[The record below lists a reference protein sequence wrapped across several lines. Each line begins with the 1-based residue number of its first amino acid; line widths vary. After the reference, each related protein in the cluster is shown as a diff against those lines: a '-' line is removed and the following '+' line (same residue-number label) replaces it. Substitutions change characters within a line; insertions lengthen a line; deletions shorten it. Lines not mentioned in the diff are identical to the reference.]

1 MADGKVLIEVDLND
15 DGVNKALSR
24 VEDKAI
30 SSSNKI
36 GNSVNKLSEQSVN
49 MAKNAALGILAIA
62 GAFGGFSIK
71 AAGDLQATNAQ
82 FAEVFK
88 GMETDASKSVD
99 KIAKDTGMLPSRLK
113 GTFTQMAAFAKTTG
127 LETADALK
135 LTERATMAA
144 ADSSA
149 FYDKSIEETT
159 ETLQSYLKGNYE
171 NDAALGI
178 SSTETTRN
186 AAANKLYGKSFN
198 DLEESQKQLT
208 LLQMVEDGNK
218 LAGAFGQAA
227 RETDGLENVLGNIK
241 QVITDVAAAFGA
253 PLLAPFISAAKG
265 ATGVLSGLASAMTEN
280 PALVY
285 AIVGAVL
292 TLVSA
297 FGAVYLAAN
306 NFAKL
311 KVIFDS
317 VKIGFALMTSPI
329 FLVVIAIGALVTA
342 FVYLWQTNE
351 TFRNKIIEIWTA
363 VSAFLMPIIQTIIT
377 FLYTTWNSAL
387 AWWNTNQEA
396 IKTTLMNVWNAI
408 STFLTPIIQVLVT
421 FIMTTFGI
429 LSTWWNANQQSILT
443 TVRTIWTAIQTIFSS
458 VITLIVAVVGA
469 GLNQIRAFWNT
480 WGSAIT
486 AVVQANWAFIS
497 NVFSTTLRNILTVVS
512 SVITQIK
519 NIFVLAMNVIK
530 GIVQVVLSVI
540 KGDWGGALDGIRNI
554 ISAFG
559 TFISSSFSNFMNTAK
574 QLVSNGVEGVKGYF
588 NGLKNIDLSAAGKA
602 IIDGFLRGLK
612 SAYENV
618 KNFVSGIA
626 GWIAENKGPI
636 SYDKKLLVNAGEAI
650 MFGLNN
656 GLKNSFSDVKQT
668 VMSLTGMISDTFE
681 KGIKVNPLEYSGIA
695 VGDVGFSDS
704 SANKAVKSMQAA
716 RELASKVVSSIPSAE
731 MAMGINNKMS
741 TQYIAGSTSSVGST
755 ATSNEEFGTMIT
767 LLQQLVAKDGNVYF
781 GDEFIG
787 AIGPKM
793 NSYLGNEANRSGR
806 RG

>member
-1 MADGKVLIEVDLND
+1 MADGKVQIEVDLND
-15 DGVNKALSR
+15 DGVNKALGR
-24 VEDKAI
+24 VENKAI
-30 SSSNKI
+30 NSSSKI
-36 GNSVNKLSEQSVN
+36 GNSVSKLSEQSLN
-49 MAKNAALGILAIA
+49 MAKTAAVGILAIA
-62 GAFGGFSIK
+62 GAFTGFSIK

-82 FAEVFK
+82 FDAVFS
-88 GMETDASKSVD
+88 GMEENASKSVD

-253 PLLAPFISAAKG
+253 PLLAPFIAAAKG
-265 ATGVLSGLASAMTEN
+265 ATGVLSGFAKALTAN

-285 AIVGAVL
+285 AIAGAIV
-292 TLVSA
+292 TLASA

-306 NFAKL
+306 KM
-311 KVIFDS
+311 
-317 VKIGFALMTSPI
+317 KILASIQSGFALLTNPI
-329 FLVVIAIGALVTA
+329 FLVVVAIGALVTA

-351 TFRNKIIEIWTA
+351 TFRNKVIEIWTA

-387 AWWNTNQEA
+387 TWWNTNQEA

-681 KGIKVNPLEYSGIA
+681 KGIKVNPLEYSGIN
-695 VGDVGFSDS
+695 VGDVDFSS
-704 SANKAVKSMQAA
+704 SNAVKSIQEA
-716 RELASKVVSSIPSAE
+716 EKLAKIVVSSIPSAE

-741 TQYIAGSTSSVGST
+741 TQYIAGSTSSTGST
-755 ATSNEEFGTMIT
+755 ATNNEEFGTMIT

-781 GDEFIG
+781 GDELIG

-793 NSYLGNEANRSGR
+793 NSYLGNDANMNGR
-806 RG
+806 FGR

>member
-49 MAKNAALGILAIA
+49 MAKNAAVGILAIA

-82 FAEVFK
+82 FDAVFS
-88 GMETDASKSVD
+88 GMEENASKSVD

-253 PLLAPFISAAKG
+253 PLLAPFIAAAKG
-265 ATGVLSGLASAMTEN
+265 ATGVLSGFAKALTAN

-285 AIVGAVL
+285 AIAGAIV
-292 TLVSA
+292 TLASA

-306 NFAKL
+306 KM
-311 KVIFDS
+311 
-317 VKIGFALMTSPI
+317 KILASIQSGFALLTNPI
-329 FLVVIAIGALVTA
+329 FLVVVAIGALVTA

-351 TFRNKIIEIWTA
+351 TFRNKVIEIWTA

-387 AWWNTNQEA
+387 TWWNTNQEA

-681 KGIKVNPLEYSGIA
+681 KGIKVNPLEYSGIN
-695 VGDVGFSDS
+695 VGDVDFSS
-704 SANKAVKSMQAA
+704 SNAVKSIQEA
-716 RELASKVVSSIPSAE
+716 EKLAKIVVSSIPSAE

-741 TQYIAGSTSSVGST
+741 TQYIAGSTSSTGST
-755 ATSNEEFGTMIT
+755 ATNNEEFGTMIT